1 VSRSGRLDFE
11 LMAYDPQTSAACPRT
26 SPDVQLSLKIRILHL
41 GVFRWTYSM
50 VVKMVVRPIAK
61 LSKRLAQGQLV
72 HRHGRIMSSTIAVL
86 AFR

>member
-1 VSRSGRLDFE
+1 MMVE
-11 LMAYDPQTSAACPRT
+11 
-26 SPDVQLSLKIRILHL
+26 
-41 GVFRWTYSM
+41 M
-50 VVKMVVRPIAK
+50 VVSSIAK